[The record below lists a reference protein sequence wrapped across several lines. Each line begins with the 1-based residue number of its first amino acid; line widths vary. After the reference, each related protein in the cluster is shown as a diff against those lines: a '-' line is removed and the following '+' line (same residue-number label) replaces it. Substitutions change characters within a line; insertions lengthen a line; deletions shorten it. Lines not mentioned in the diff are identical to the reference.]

1 MMKFS
6 STPMNKSPHQNRLG
20 QFVRLAVPATLALG
34 SDFWRMSA
42 IGLLAGLRIINFKNR
57 WEMWKKYVKPSSPK
71 VLMTLCCKKDVF
83 GIFWDVFASLV
94 APWIGTLGGSEVAV
108 FNASYRVAWMN
119 LTIIGAFSSACTTQ
133 LGIALGC
140 LATIGGK

>member
-1 MMKFS
+1 
-6 STPMNKSPHQNRLG
+6 
-20 QFVRLAVPATLALG
+20 
-34 SDFWRMSA
+34 
-42 IGLLAGLRIINFKNR
+42 
-57 WEMWKKYVKPSSPK
+57 MWKKY
-71 VLMTLCCKKDVF
+71 CKTILTQSIHHTMLQERCLG
-83 GIFWDVFASLV
+83 GIFLDVFASLV
-94 APWIGTLGGSEVAV
+94 APIGTLGGAEVAV

>member
-1 MMKFS
+1 MADVCHWF
-6 STPMNKSPHQNRLG
+6 
-20 QFVRLAVPATLALG
+20 
-34 SDFWRMSA
+34 
-42 IGLLAGLRIINFKNR
+42 AGRPENGRCGRNI
-57 WEMWKKYVKPSSPK
+57 VKPSSPK
-71 VLMTLCCKKDVF
+71 VFFNTMPQERCLG
-83 GIFWDVFASLV
+83 GIFLDVFASLFLV
-94 APWIGTLGGSEVAV
+94 APIGTLGGAEVAV